1 MTRCYSESCHD
12 SLAPQH
18 WLLVQSGWI
27 ASGCSYLCN
36 YYTVYWTLMGPYGVD
51 RAVHSMEFTDCENG
65 LGIKVIGG
73 VKELTGEE
81 FGVYVKRILPGG
93 LASSNGHLQPGDQI
107 LEVNGESL
115 IGVTSERAV
124 DILRAASSTNH
135 MRLLIARDEEART
148 LRSLRWE
155 MGRGMDQQL
164 HLSPAPVKKPLV
176 HDRVPGYQP
185 VLCRDTEQQRRQVKK
200 EGIRRASG
208 KVRLQRQHRLY
219 QEFAHSAWTLPTGR
233 CPQDTV
239 GWWTVLR
246 MSLKKKHGSRYD
258 GTLHPQ
264 DSVPQDSVPQD
275 SVPQDA
281 APHDTVGQDSFGWWT
296 VLRMSLKKKQG
307 SRYDGTLHPQDSV
320 PQDAAPHDTVGQDS
334 FGWWT
339 VLMSQE
345 KEHGRKRHTGRY
357 LDSTSSGS
365 SSRSQS
371 PLLMSP
377 AGSQSTYNNTG
388 PLLRSL
394 SHPGEGVIQLIT
406 VARCSNL
413 GISIGGGSNRPDG
426 PAVFIQ
432 EVLSGGDCHRD
443 GRLRPGDQL
452 IAINKESLIG
462 VTYEEAKSTINK
474 VKFSQD
480 TIVEIAFIPG
490 KGPFPS
496 SASLHNGVQR
506 AVGNGYG
513 SGRLKVHVRS
523 PEIRADE
530 PAPSSSPDVCP
541 PDIQVSGRS
550 QIQREEC
557 NHLRSAERPEE
568 ACLNI
573 LSRRVREN
581 FNTEQRFE
589 ENTGKSPAAELLQRI
604 GARDVWEFT
613 AMLTS
618 QTCSSKAAQCYPR
631 YSRPGV
637 GMAEMLCVVQCFCPC
652 SPSAAEGSTDSAG
665 LALIEVYVKVVTGKK
680 TSAASSTQR
689 ASTVSKPKITLDPHI
704 RLRSEKLDLAL
715 SYLGLDVTEEK
726 RRQLRDSLSTDP
738 QGTVAYGDFVEA
750 TRNVYHDKLE
760 EAGLTQGPFMF
771 SYHEAASLMDTSAF
785 HSPTYES
792 ECSSSSEEMEQ
803 FQTEV
808 KQLHLQMKQ
817 LKGLLK
823 DTENSKKTLEDEL
836 QKTAEKATATVEEN
850 KSLKSQL
857 QVAEA
862 VQRQTNSA
870 EQDYEEVIQ
879 LLEAEI
885 KDLKDQLAG
894 KKRRSTEV
902 TKEEM
907 IELNKRLSIID
918 SQLRRSEVSRKH
930 LEISNKKLLGFAQN
944 VHKVLSTTT
953 LFGIENGST
962 RSSPATDSPDTPS
975 PIPDAAYQLAAEAKE
990 LVDGVCSL
998 CVEEHS

>member
-1 MTRCYSESCHD
+1 MSCLNPRGRQLERFD
-12 SLAPQH
+12 GLSL
-18 WLLVQSGWI
+18 I
-27 ASGCSYLCN
+27 
-36 YYTVYWTLMGPYGVD
+36 YWTLMGPYGVD

-93 LASSNGHLQPGDQI
+93 LASSDGHLQPGDQI

-115 IGVTSERAV
+115 IGVTSEKAV

-135 MRLLIARDEEART
+135 MRLLIARDEDAR
-148 LRSLRWE
+148 R
-155 MGRGMDQQL
+155 
-164 HLSPAPVKKPLV
+164 
-176 HDRVPGYQP
+176 
-185 VLCRDTEQQRRQVKK
+185 
-200 EGIRRASG
+200 
-208 KVRLQRQHRLY
+208 
-219 QEFAHSAWTLPTGR
+219 EFAELLEKYGSNGSTGSTR
-233 CPQDTV
+233 NSPIQHA
-239 GWWTVLR
+239 G
-246 MSLKKKHGSRYD
+246 K
-258 GTLHPQ
+258 
-264 DSVPQDSVPQD
+264 
-275 SVPQDA
+275 
-281 APHDTVGQDSFGWWT
+281 
-296 VLRMSLKKKQG
+296 
-307 SRYDGTLHPQDSV
+307 
-320 PQDAAPHDTVGQDS
+320 
-334 FGWWT
+334 
-339 VLMSQE
+339 
-345 KEHGRKRHTGRY
+345 Y

-371 PLLMSP
+371 PLLLSP

-388 PLLRSL
+388 QLLRSL
-394 SHPGEGVIQLIT
+394 SHPGEGVIQLIS
-406 VARCSNL
+406 VARCSSL
-413 GISIGGGSNRPDG
+413 GISIGGGTNKPDG

-480 TIVEIAFIPG
+480 PVVEIAFIPG

-506 AVGNGYG
+506 AVGNGYS

-523 PEIRADE
+523 PEIRAE
-530 PAPSSSPDVCP
+530 ETAPSSSPDVCP
-541 PDIQVSGRS
+541 PDIHVS
-550 QIQREEC
+550 
-557 NHLRSAERPEE
+557 
-568 ACLNI
+568 
-573 LSRRVREN
+573 
-581 FNTEQRFE
+581 
-589 ENTGKSPAAELLQRI
+589 
-604 GARDVWEFT
+604 
-613 AMLTS
+613 
-618 QTCSSKAAQCYPR
+618 
-631 YSRPGV
+631 
-637 GMAEMLCVVQCFCPC
+637 
-652 SPSAAEGSTDSAG
+652 
-665 LALIEVYVKVVTGKK
+665 
-680 TSAASSTQR
+680 ASSTQR
-689 ASTVSKPKITLDPHI
+689 SSTVPKPKISLDPHI

-726 RRQLRDSLSTDP
+726 GRQLRESLSTDP
-738 QGTVAYGDFVEA
+738 QGTVSYGDFVEA
-750 TRNVYHDKLE
+750 TRSVYHDKLE
-760 EAGLTQGPFMF
+760 EAGLAQGPFMF

-792 ECSSSSEEMEQ
+792 ECSSSSEELEQ
-803 FQTEV
+803 FQSEM
-808 KQLHLQMKQ
+808 KQLQLQMKQ

-823 DTENSKKTLEDEL
+823 DTESSKKNLEEEL
-836 QKTAEKATATVEEN
+836 QKTSEATATVEEN
-850 KSLKSQL
+850 KSLKNRL

-894 KKRRSTEV
+894 RKRRSMEV

-907 IELNKRLSIID
+907 MELNKRLSIID

-944 VHKVLSTTT
+944 VHKVLTTT
-953 LFGIENGST
+953 SLLGSENGSV
-962 RSSPATDSPDTPS
+962 RSSPATESPDTPS
-975 PIPDAAYQLAAEAKE
+975 PVPDPAHQLAAEAKE
-990 LVDGVCSL
+990 LVEGVCSL
-998 CVEEHS
+998 CVQDHTAVPQVSEGSGMTGPVLECAVEVNHWPPGVPAKEKRCL

>member
-1 MTRCYSESCHD
+1 MSCLNPRGRELERFD
-12 SLAPQH
+12 GLSL
-18 WLLVQSGWI
+18 I
-27 ASGCSYLCN
+27 
-36 YYTVYWTLMGPYGVD
+36 YWTLMGPYGVD

-93 LASSNGHLQPGDQI
+93 LASSDGHLQPGDQI

-135 MRLLIARDEEART
+135 MRLLIARDEEAR
-148 LRSLRWE
+148 R
-155 MGRGMDQQL
+155 
-164 HLSPAPVKKPLV
+164 
-176 HDRVPGYQP
+176 
-185 VLCRDTEQQRRQVKK
+185 
-200 EGIRRASG
+200 
-208 KVRLQRQHRLY
+208 
-219 QEFAHSAWTLPTGR
+219 EFAELLEKYGSNGSTGSTR
-233 CPQDTV
+233 NSPIQ
-239 GWWTVLR
+239 
-246 MSLKKKHGSRYD
+246 H
-258 GTLHPQ
+258 
-264 DSVPQDSVPQD
+264 
-275 SVPQDA
+275 A
-281 APHDTVGQDSFGWWT
+281 
-296 VLRMSLKKKQG
+296 
-307 SRYDGTLHPQDSV
+307 
-320 PQDAAPHDTVGQDS
+320 
-334 FGWWT
+334 
-339 VLMSQE
+339 
-345 KEHGRKRHTGRY
+345 GRY

-371 PLLMSP
+371 PLLLSP
-377 AGSQSTYNNTG
+377 AGSQSAYNNTG

-394 SHPGEGVIQLIT
+394 SHPGEGVIQLIS
-406 VARCSNL
+406 VARCSSL
-413 GISIGGGSNRPDG
+413 GISIGGGSNKPDG

-480 TIVEIAFIPG
+480 PVVEIAFIPG
-490 KGPFPS
+490 KGSFPS
-496 SASLHNGVQR
+496 SGSLHNGVQR
-506 AVGNGYG
+506 AVGNGF
-513 SGRLKVHVRS
+513 SSSRLKVHVRS

-541 PDIQVSGRS
+541 PDIQVS
-550 QIQREEC
+550 
-557 NHLRSAERPEE
+557 
-568 ACLNI
+568 
-573 LSRRVREN
+573 
-581 FNTEQRFE
+581 
-589 ENTGKSPAAELLQRI
+589 
-604 GARDVWEFT
+604 
-613 AMLTS
+613 
-618 QTCSSKAAQCYPR
+618 
-631 YSRPGV
+631 
-637 GMAEMLCVVQCFCPC
+637 
-652 SPSAAEGSTDSAG
+652 
-665 LALIEVYVKVVTGKK
+665 
-680 TSAASSTQR
+680 AASSTQR
-689 ASTVSKPKITLDPHI
+689 SSTVPKPKITLDPHI

-726 RRQLRDSLSTDP
+726 RRQLRESLSTDP

-750 TRNVYHDKLE
+750 TRSVYHDKLE
-760 EAGLTQGPFMF
+760 EAGLAQGPFMF

-803 FQTEV
+803 FQSEV
-808 KQLHLQMKQ
+808 KQLQLQMKQ

-823 DTENSKKTLEDEL
+823 DTENSKKTLEEEL
-836 QKTAEKATATVEEN
+836 QKTAEKATVTVEEN
-850 KSLKSQL
+850 KSLKTRL

-907 IELNKRLSIID
+907 MELNKRLSIID

-930 LEISNKKLLGFAQN
+930 LELSNKKLLGFAQN
-944 VHKVLSTTT
+944 VHKVLSTTSLLGT
-953 LFGIENGST
+953 ENGST

-975 PIPDAAYQLAAEAKE
+975 PIPDHAYQLAAEAKE
-990 LVDGVCSL
+990 LLDGVCSL
-998 CVEEHS
+998 CVEEHTLPQVSEGGMAGQVVECAVEVNHWPPGAPAKEKRCL